1 MCNLPVIMNADFC
14 SMKNL
19 IKPNATEM
27 KKLLVLTIFTVLSV
41 YYSYSQT
48 QTVDSLMEVID
59 RHEGKINALDERVLV
74 NEADLGKL
82 NKIKVSGYVQ
92 AQWESYGK
100 DLVKTNDPNNNF
112 YIRRA
117 RIKFTYEALDGIKF
131 VIQPDFS
138 TGNLSLKDAYAVV
151 NIPKLKNFTLWA
163 GQFNRPDYEVEYS
176 STQREVF
183 ERSKVIRAIYPGER
197 EIGVKL
203 EYIGSTIPLKFQLMA
218 MNGNFTGT
226 QAKDADSK
234 KDLMGRLVYS
244 IKLPAAGLGIDLG
257 PSFYYGGNK
266 VKVNPYILSNM
277 GVLDSIKVGNYLDKK
292 WIGAEIQIFADIL
305 GGLALKGEYITGTNS
320 TASITTIASTATV
333 TAKSAAASTIK
344 NFSGYYIY
352 LIKNIGSKN
361 QFVAKYDYYDPNTKL
376 SGNTAKSDV
385 YYKTYTLAWQY
396 YLNDNIRISL
406 NYEMPKNETNAT
418 IKNAGG
424 ATNVQLKDNTLGIRI
439 QAKF

>member
-1 MCNLPVIMNADFC
+1 M
-14 SMKNL
+14 MKNQV
-19 IKPNATEM
+19 KPNVAEM
-27 KKLLVLTIFTVLSV
+27 KKLLLLTILAVLSV
-41 YYSYSQT
+41 YGYSQT
-48 QTVDSLMEVID
+48 LTVDSLKEVIE
-59 RHEGKINALDERVLV
+59 RHEGKINSLDERVLV

-82 NKIKVSGYVQ
+82 NKIKISGYVQ

-100 DLVKTNDPNNNF
+100 DLVKTNDPTNNF

-117 RIKFTYEALDGIKF
+117 RIKFTYEALDGVKF

-151 NIPKLKNFTLWA
+151 NIPKLKDFTLWA

-176 STQREVF
+176 SSQREVL
-183 ERSKVIRAIYPGER
+183 ERSRFIRAIYPGER

-226 QAKDADSK
+226 QAKDVDSK

-244 IKLPAAGLGIDLG
+244 VKLPGAGIGIDLG
-257 PSFYYGGNK
+257 PNFYYGGNRAK
-266 VKVNPYILSNM
+266 TNPYILQSN
-277 GVLDSIKVGNYLDKK
+277 GVADSINVGNYLGKK
-292 WIGAEIQIFADIL
+292 WIGGEFQIFADFL
-305 GGLALKGEYITGTNS
+305 GGMAIKGEYVSGLNS
-320 TASITTIASTATV
+320 TASTIASTATM
-333 TAKSAAASTIK
+333 AQKKADPNKLK

-352 LIKNIGSKN
+352 FIKNIGSKN

-376 SGNTAKSDV
+376 SGDAAKNEL
-385 YYKTYTLAWQY
+385 YYKTLTLAWQY
-396 YLNDNIRISL
+396 YLNDNIRLSL
-406 NYEMPKNETNAT
+406 NYEMPENETNAT
-418 IKNAGG
+418 NTKD
-424 ATNVQLKDNTLGIRI
+424 LKDNTLGIRI